1 VLDTS
6 SAVTLN
12 FINNTVATAL
22 NQRETTL
29 RDSITKVGN
38 EPSSVQL
45 LDLQQQVQQWTLMV
59 SIQSTMAKQVGD
71 SMREVIQKAG

>member
-6 SAVTLN
+6 SAVTFN

>member
-1 VLDTS
+1 MLDTS
-6 SAVTLN
+6 SAVTFS

-29 RDSITKVGN
+29 RDSITKVGA

>member
-1 VLDTS
+1 MLDTS

>member
-1 VLDTS
+1 MLDTS
-6 SAVTLN
+6 SAVTFN